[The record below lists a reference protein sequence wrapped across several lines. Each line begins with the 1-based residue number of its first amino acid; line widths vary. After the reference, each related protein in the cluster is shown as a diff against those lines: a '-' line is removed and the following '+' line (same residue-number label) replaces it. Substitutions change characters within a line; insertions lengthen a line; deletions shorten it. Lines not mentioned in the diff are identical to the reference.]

1 MNMHRIGR
9 RAAVLGM
16 LAALSACSSGGSLGN
31 VLGSVLGGM
40 GGGGQANQVSGL
52 VLGVDTRSQVI
63 GLQAQGGQS
72 VNILFDNQTRVVYN
86 NQSYPVTSLD
96 RGDQVTARLQST
108 GNGYYTDLVQVDR
121 PVQGSAG
128 STTSSGNVQML
139 QGTVRQIDQQNG
151 LFTMD
156 VANAGR
162 LMVSMPYSP
171 SRADLNRFQNLQ
183 PGDRVRIAGVPL
195 NNSRVELRQ
204 FY

>member
-9 RAAVLGM
+9 RAAAAGM
-16 LAALSACSSGGSLGN
+16 LAALGACSSVGSVGN
-31 VLGSVLGGM
+31 VLGSVLGRGS
-40 GGGGQANQVSGL
+40 GNNQVSGY
-52 VLGVDTRSQVI
+52 VQGVETRSQVI
-63 GLQAQGGQS
+63 TLQASSGQS
-72 VNILFDNQTRVVYN
+72 LNILYDNQTKVVYN

-96 RGDQVTARLQST
+96 RGDQVTARLQT
-108 GNGYYTDLVQVDR
+108 TNGGYYTDLVQVDR

-128 STTSSGNVQML
+128 TTTASANVQTV

-156 VANAGR
+156 VSNGTR
-162 LMVSMPYSP
+162 LTVAMPYSP
-171 SRADLNRFQNLQ
+171 SRTDLNKFQNLRS
-183 PGDRVRIAGVPL
+183 GDYVRIAGVYL